1 MARLGHITLGGRT
14 SGVSVA
20 FDLSDPAPSSYLH
33 VAPEGSWEVEVH
45 LGEAN
50 IVARTPHPLPRR
62 EILAQGLEQAQRC
75 LDILSF
81 EKRQS
86 LVVQQPGDNHIILF
100 VRDGAYVVQHVGTSP
115 LEIGM
120 NANVVVTNA
129 AGKVLPQET
138 MPPVWTPALRYY
150 RLSQANT
157 DLYDAYRTLWLGFE
171 TLLDIIFPKRSN
183 EREGKWLMRAISQA
197 GATID
202 LKQFVPAGCD
212 DPAAYI
218 VDAQY
223 KNIRCRLF
231 HSKIAPAIS
240 RPDVPD
246 PEDVISAYEHLVRL
260 WREIAER
267 CLSVRS
273 GGGGAFTYAG
283 FKMMLD
289 NALTNRLKMFF
300 TDDPSPIRI
309 EDTEVS
315 PTGRPIYPFSTVTYL
330 SETSPGRTA
339 WLRRSPHRNHSWP

>member
-1 MARLGHITLGGRT
+1 
-14 SGVSVA
+14 
-20 FDLSDPAPSSYLH
+20 
-33 VAPEGSWEVEVH
+33 
-45 LGEAN
+45 
-50 IVARTPHPLPRR
+50 
-62 EILAQGLEQAQRC
+62 
-75 LDILSF
+75 
-81 EKRQS
+81 
-86 LVVQQPGDNHIILF
+86 
-100 VRDGAYVVQHVGTSP
+100 
-115 LEIGM
+115 
-120 NANVVVTNA
+120 
-129 AGKVLPQET
+129 
-138 MPPVWTPALRYY
+138 
-150 RLSQANT
+150 
-157 DLYDAYRTLWLGFE
+157 
-171 TLLDIIFPKRSN
+171 
-183 EREGKWLMRAISQA
+183 MRAISQA